1 MSFTFTT
8 IVKKSEFEDYLY
20 KMNNYET
27 MGYRTLEEGGA
38 LLHLYYNDYGH
49 IGTWQAPGNAVVF
62 EKIVHATSEDDF
74 QLGGSKVYKKD
85 GTILFKEYKWN

>member
-8 IVKKSEFEDYLY
+8 IVKNKEFEDYLY

-27 MGYRTLEEGGA
+27 MGYRTLEENGA

-49 IGTWQAPGNAVVF
+49 IGTWQIPGNGVIF
-62 EKIVHATSEDDF
+62 EKTLNSNDS
-74 QLGGSKVYKKD
+74 QLQGSKVYKKNNV
-85 GTILFKEYKWN
+85 LNFKVSD

>member
-1 MSFTFTT
+1 MSFTSTT

-20 KMNNYET
+20 FINNEQT
-27 MGYRTLEEGGA
+27 MGYTSLKENGA
-38 LLHLYYNDYGH
+38 TLHLYYNDYGH

-74 QLGGSKVYKKD
+74 QLQGSKVYKKN
-85 GTILFKEYKWN
+85 GIILFKEHK